1 MRRFCFVLLASI
13 TLGCSSMV
21 PDQASQPTPP
31 APDPTAQA
39 KKYQG
44 MIVIDNPYT
53 ISNDRLE
60 KMNKGGFG
68 GY

>member
-1 MRRFCFVLLASI
+1 MRRFGFVLLASVG
-13 TLGCSSMV
+13 LGCASMV
-21 PDQASQPTPP
+21 PDQPSQSTPP
-31 APDPTAQA
+31 APDPTAQV

-53 ISNDRLE
+53 ISNDRLD